1 MFLFSTLI
9 YFFFTL
15 TAFLNPLTKSPFFLL
30 FLTTYI
36 TFFLQLFILTTMT
49 VEALPHSELIIVGVI
64 VLAFILMMKK
74 GGKFSLFGQTVE
86 VPVGNKKQKID
97 TIGLMYLMKD
107 ACERIELIRKERAE
121 DILSDMSYL
130 LTGIS
135 RLSCCMYRAEA
146 ILHKRLYKNGFE
158 DLTVQTVIGYIEQLS
173 DELYS
178 HLQREIHNAGQC
190 TVNSPEPIEKS
201 KTYAIAKEFTRRAA
215 AIYLREVKAKAMM
228 YESYQPLF
236 EKLGDTIRV
245 DFCKEK
251 REKKLKQA
259 DALLEVLQ
267 KLDA

>member
-1 MFLFSTLI
+1 
-9 YFFFTL
+9 
-15 TAFLNPLTKSPFFLL
+15 
-30 FLTTYI
+30 
-36 TFFLQLFILTTMT
+36 MT

-86 VPVGNKKQKID
+86 VPVGNKKQTVD

-107 ACERIELIRKERAE
+107 ACERIELLRKERAE
-121 DILSDMSYL
+121 DILPDISYL

-146 ILHKRLYKNGFE
+146 ILRKRLYKNGFE

-178 HLQREIHNAGQC
+178 HLQREIHSAGQC
-190 TVNSPEPIEKS
+190 AVNPPESIEKS

-215 AIYLREVKAKAMM
+215 AIYLREVKGKAMM
-228 YESYQPLF
+228 YESYLPLF

-251 REKKLKQA
+251 KEKKMKQA
-259 DALLEVLQ
+259 EQLLEVLH
-267 KLDA
+267 KLEAKKIEEV

>member
-1 MFLFSTLI
+1 M
-9 YFFFTL
+9 
-15 TAFLNPLTKSPFFLL
+15 
-30 FLTTYI
+30 
-36 TFFLQLFILTTMT
+36 
-49 VEALPHSELIIVGVI
+49 PHSELIIVGVI

-74 GGKFSLFGQTVE
+74 GGKYTLFGQTIE
-86 VPVGNKKQKID
+86 VPFGNKKQKID

-130 LTGIS
+130 LTGMS

-146 ILHKRLYKNGFE
+146 ILNKRLLKNGFE
-158 DLTVQTVIGYIEQLS
+158 DLTVQTAIGYIEQLS

-178 HLQREIHNAGQC
+178 HLQREIHSAGQC
-190 TVNSPEPIEKS
+190 AVNPPEPIEKS

-215 AIYLREVKAKAMM
+215 AIYLREVKSKAMM

-236 EKLGDTIRV
+236 EKLGDAIRV

-251 REKKLKQA
+251 REKKMKQA
-259 DALLEVLQ
+259 EQLLEVLQ

>member
-1 MFLFSTLI
+1 
-9 YFFFTL
+9 
-15 TAFLNPLTKSPFFLL
+15 
-30 FLTTYI
+30 
-36 TFFLQLFILTTMT
+36 MT

-74 GGKFSLFGQTVE
+74 GGKLSLFGQTVE
-86 VPVGNKKQKID
+86 IPVGGKKQKID

-107 ACERIELIRKERAE
+107 ACERIELLRKERAE
-121 DILSDMSYL
+121 DILPDISYL

-146 ILHKRLYKNGFE
+146 ILNKRLYKNGFE
-158 DLTVQTVIGYIEQLS
+158 DLTTETVSGYIEQLS

-178 HLQREIHNAGQC
+178 HLQRELLHAEQC
-190 TVNSPEPIEKS
+190 AVNPPEPIEKS

-215 AIYLREVKAKAMM
+215 AIYLREVKSKAMM

-245 DFCKEK
+245 EFCKEK
-251 REKKLKQA
+251 KEKKMKQA
-259 DALLEVLQ
+259 EQLLEVLE
-267 KLDA
+267 KLNT

>member
-1 MFLFSTLI
+1 MTIETLQH
-9 YFFFTL
+9 
-15 TAFLNPLTKSPFFLL
+15 K
-30 FLTTYI
+30 
-36 TFFLQLFILTTMT
+36 
-49 VEALPHSELIIVGVI
+49 ELIVIGVI

-74 GGKFSLFGQTVE
+74 GGKFSIFGQTVE
-86 VPVGNKKQKID
+86 VPVGNKKQTVD

-121 DILSDMSYL
+121 DILPDISYL

-146 ILHKRLYKNGFE
+146 ILRKRLYKNGFE
-158 DLTVQTVIGYIEQLS
+158 DLTAQTVTGYIEQLS

-178 HLQREIHNAGQC
+178 HLQREIHSAGQC
-190 TVNSPEPIEKS
+190 AVNSPEPIEKS

-215 AIYLREVKAKAMM
+215 AIYLREVKAKAAM

-236 EKLGDTIRV
+236 EKLGDAIRV

-251 REKKLKQA
+251 REKKMKQA
-259 DALLEVLQ
+259 EQLLEVLH
-267 KLDA
+267 KLEAKKIEEI

>member
-1 MFLFSTLI
+1 
-9 YFFFTL
+9 
-15 TAFLNPLTKSPFFLL
+15 
-30 FLTTYI
+30 
-36 TFFLQLFILTTMT
+36 MT

-74 GGKFSLFGQTVE
+74 GGKYTLFGQTIE
-86 VPVGNKKQKID
+86 VPFGNKKQTVD

-121 DILSDMSYL
+121 DILPDISYL

-146 ILHKRLYKNGFE
+146 ILRKRLYKNGFE
-158 DLTVQTVIGYIEQLS
+158 DLTAQTVTGYIEQLS

-178 HLQREIHNAGQC
+178 HLQREIHSAGQC
-190 TVNSPEPIEKS
+190 AVNSPEPIEKS
-201 KTYAIAKEFTRRAA
+201 KTYAIAKDFTRRAA
-215 AIYLREVKAKAMM
+215 AVYLREVKAKAAM

-236 EKLGDTIRV
+236 EKLGDAIRV

-251 REKKLKQA
+251 KEKKMKQA
-259 DALLEVLQ
+259 EQLLEVLH
-267 KLDA
+267 KLEAKKIEEV

>member
-1 MFLFSTLI
+1 
-9 YFFFTL
+9 
-15 TAFLNPLTKSPFFLL
+15 
-30 FLTTYI
+30 
-36 TFFLQLFILTTMT
+36 MT

-74 GGKFSLFGQTVE
+74 GGKLSLFGQTVE
-86 VPVGNKKQKID
+86 IPVGGKKQKID

-107 ACERIELIRKERAE
+107 ACERIELLRKERAE
-121 DILSDMSYL
+121 DILPDISYL

-146 ILHKRLYKNGFE
+146 ILNKRLYKNGFE
-158 DLTVQTVIGYIEQLS
+158 DLTTETVSGYIEQLS

-178 HLQREIHNAGQC
+178 HLQRELLHAEQC
-190 TVNSPEPIEKS
+190 AVNPPEPIEKS
-201 KTYAIAKEFTRRAA
+201 KTCAIAKEFTRRAA
-215 AIYLREVKAKAMM
+215 AIYLREVKSKAMM

-236 EKLGDTIRV
+236 EKLGDSIRV
-245 DFCKEK
+245 EFCKEK
-251 REKKLKQA
+251 KEKKMKQA